1 MVTCRSRC
9 SSGSTLAKAT
19 TCRES
24 EDRLPVCLGRQASC
38 LSISIQETPAEKAW
52 RLSQASCLTFESICD
67 FEAHLAGGAGDDAEG
82 GFVVVR
88 VEVFAFG
95 VHDIHDLFARDLAHL
110 CFVWLFCTGGDVG
123 RFFQE

>member
-24 EDRLPVCLGRQASC
+24 EDRLPVCLGKQASC
-38 LSISIQETPAEKAW
+38 LPISIQETPVEKAW

-67 FEAHLAGGAGDDAEG
+67 FKAHLTGGTGDDAEG
-82 GFVVVR
+82 GFVVAR
-88 VEVFAFG
+88 VQVLALR
-95 VHDIHDLFARDLAHL
+95 VHDVH
-110 CFVWLFCTGGDVG
+110 
-123 RFFQE
+123 